1 MSARTAITALTLSVL
16 LAACGGGSGSH
27 KAKPSRTAAT
37 LASAKPTAPLVAQP
51 TASRAARPANP
62 SPEQALVTA
71 ETENRLLVVDLPS
84 GRVVRR
90 IPLPPDP
97 EDIAAAPAAW
107 SGGRL
112 AVVTSAAAGKMSLL
126 EGPTLREV
134 KVFRGFGAPHIVEL
148 WPVPYGFDAYVTD
161 DARGTLSVIDL
172 RRRRVISTIHVGA
185 HAHHL
190 GLDLMHE
197 SAWVA
202 LGESATSVVV
212 LNTENVGH
220 PKVTVRLHLGFEV
233 HDLAFSDDG
242 RKLWVASA
250 NRPEVTVL
258 DATDQQVL
266 FRVPVGPGGRGP
278 VHVAVTERYAYLTN
292 GYGSTL
298 EQVAAGSGRIL
309 HRTTTPYGSF
319 ELAADGRYVVVSSL
333 LRGTLAIYT
342 PQLKLLRVVHL
353 APATREVALS
363 PLAGSPP

>member
-1 MSARTAITALTLSVL
+1 M
-16 LAACGGGSGSH
+16 
-27 KAKPSRTAAT
+27 
-37 LASAKPTAPLVAQP
+37 
-51 TASRAARPANP
+51 
-62 SPEQALVTA
+62 
-71 ETENRLLVVDLPS
+71 
-84 GRVVRR
+84 
-90 IPLPPDP
+90 
-97 EDIAAAPAAW
+97 
-107 SGGRL
+107 
-112 AVVTSAAAGKMSLL
+112 
-126 EGPTLREV
+126 
-134 KVFRGFGAPHIVEL
+134 
-148 WPVPYGFDAYVTD
+148 GFDAYVTD
-161 DARGTLSVIDL
+161 DAGGTLSVIDL

-190 GLDLMHE
+190 GLNRMHE

-250 NRPEVTVL
+250 NRPDVTVL
-258 DATDQQVL
+258 DAIDQQVL
-266 FRVPVGPGGRGP
+266 FRVPVGPVGRGP

-309 HRTTTPYGSF
+309 HRATTPYGSF

-342 PQLKLLRVVHL
+342 PQLELLRVVHL